1 VEAVEADGMESLE
14 VRGDPEGAVEAVQR
28 VTSDQVFQDKEI
40 LVVDLTGLEL
50 AAEAEKV
57 PLEQLRLVTQ
67 QVDLA
72 VMD

>member
-1 VEAVEADGMESLE
+1 EAVEADGMESLE
-14 VRGDPEGAVEAVQR
+14 IRGDPEEAAEAVQE

-40 LVVDLTGLEL
+40 LVADLIGLEL

-57 PLEQLRLVTQ
+57 PLVQMRLVTQ